1 MATFFSKNKFPM
13 ICRLLIKT
21 FIVLTALIIY
31 KNSIAQTTIITGIT
45 LIDGNGGAPKTDVDL
60 VIQGDR
66 IGSILIHHN
75 AHFPAG
81 AKVIDM
87 EGKTIMPVMVNA
99 HGHLGYLKGWA
110 VTSDNYTIENIVR
123 QLKKYESFG
132 IGMVLSLGTDREM
145 IFSLR
150 DSSRQG
156 KLPGAMFFTAGYGFG
171 APGGPAGS
179 LMEKIFRPGTSEE
192 AIRDVK
198 QLALLKPDIIKMWI
212 DDFGGKSPKIKP
224 EIYEAV
230 IKEAHRIGL
239 RVAAHVYYL
248 DDARKLVASGVDVLA
263 HSIRDKEIDDG
274 LVKEMK
280 LKGVV
285 YIPTL
290 SLDEYNFIYA
300 TQPSWMS
307 DPFFQAS
314 LEPGVL
320 DTLKTDAYL
329 KKQEND
335 PDRQKK
341 LAAFQTALHNLQKI
355 FKGGVKVVMGTDSG
369 AQPVR
374 TQGFSEHL
382 ELELMVQAGLSPSE
396 AITCATR
403 KGAEF
408 LKVNKQYGTLEL
420 GKKADFI
427 ILSENPLN
435 DITHTRSIISV
446 WRNGVKVSDGPL
458 VR

>member
-1 MATFFSKNKFPM
+1 M
-13 ICRLLIKT
+13 IFRLQIKKYVLI
-21 FIVLTALIIY
+21 IALIGCI
-31 KNSIAQTTIITGIT
+31 NSFGQTTILSGIT
-45 LIDGNGGAPKTDVDL
+45 LIDGNGGVPKTDVDL

-75 AHFPAG
+75 THYPG
-81 AKVIDM
+81 GSKVIDL
-87 EGKTIMPVMVNA
+87 EGKTIMPVMINA
-99 HGHLGYLKGWA
+99 HGHLGYLKGWT
-110 VTSDNYTIENIVR
+110 VTPDNYTKENIER

-145 IFSLR
+145 IFGLR

-156 KLPGAMFFTAGYGFG
+156 KLPGAMFLTAGYGFG
-171 APGGPAGS
+171 APGGPAGV
-179 LMEKIFRPGTSEE
+179 LMEKIFRPVTSEE
-192 AIRDVK
+192 AIHDVR
-198 QLALLKPDIIKMWI
+198 QLSLLKPDIIKMWV

-224 EIYEAV
+224 EIYEAI
-230 IKEAHRIGL
+230 IKEAHRTGL
-239 RVAAHVYYL
+239 RVAAHIYYL
-248 DDARKLVASGVDVLA
+248 EDARKLVAAGVDVLA
-263 HSIRDKEIDDG
+263 HSIRDKEIDDA

-280 LKGVV
+280 LKAVV

-307 DPFFQAS
+307 DKFFQAS

-320 DTLKTDAYL
+320 DTLKTEAYL
-329 KKQEND
+329 KRQEND

-341 LAAFQTALHNLQKI
+341 LADFQTALHNLQKI

-396 AITCATR
+396 VITCATR
-403 KGAEF
+403 RGAEF
-408 LKVNKQYGTLEL
+408 LKVNKLYGTLEL

-427 ILSENPLN
+427 ILNDNPLV
-435 DITHTRSIISV
+435 DIKNTRSIISV
-446 WRNGVKVSDGPL
+446 WRNGVKVSDGPIDN
-458 VR
+458 RQ